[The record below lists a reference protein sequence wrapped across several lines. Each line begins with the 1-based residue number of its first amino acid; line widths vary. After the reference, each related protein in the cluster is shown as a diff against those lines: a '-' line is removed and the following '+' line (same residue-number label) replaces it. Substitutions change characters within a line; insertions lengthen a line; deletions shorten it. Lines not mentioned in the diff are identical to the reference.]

1 MVLTAGQHLAGSDQ
15 PAICRHHGDASKG
28 QSTQAARLP
37 APLALFLSTLLI
49 TRCLCDT
56 RPTDTGLRNRYAC
69 GCRGCLPFRACT
81 GWEEQRTID
90 AEGERRCRAGREARR
105 RQRAHV
111 AFPDT
116 AATPARAAATAVLP
130 PAASRGW
137 DKPPTPPAALS
148 GERRSPWQPALFP
161 SSWVETHI

>member
-1 MVLTAGQHLAGSDQ
+1 MFLTAGQHLAGSDH

-37 APLALFLSTLLI
+37 APLALFLSKLLV
-49 TRCLCDT
+49 TRCLYDT
-56 RPTDTGLRNRYAC
+56 RLTDTSLRNQYAC

-81 GWEEQRTID
+81 SWEEQGTID
-90 AEGERRCRAGREARR
+90 PEGELSCRAGREARR

-111 AFPDT
+111 AFLDT
-116 AATPARAAATAVLP
+116 AVTPARAAATAVLP

-148 GERRSPWQPALFP
+148 GEWRSPLQPALFS